1 MKLNEL
7 SAVYDWL
14 GALNETRRQAN
25 DERQAKRLG
34 ETQDALKSLSAMPG
48 PAETAKQNL
57 MNKVGVL
64 KQRLEALK
72 AMLLH
77 ASPRKARALAQE
89 LKSIAGEL
97 ASLAK
102 NLTGSTAAG
111 VSLQVGAGADA
122 GAATGAPAA
131 GSNPPAAASPAGG
144 DAEPAAETAP
154 SAAVPATANGLDGD
168 QHSDKQAKAGS
179 ASSERPDA
187 SRQAAQKRGDED
199 LRAALQ
205 DVKRLL
211 KEAVALLKAKLAL
224 AANEA
229 KASKEEKQA
238 KRDLQSADRSLD
250 DMGQALSSVTG
261 ANFYTAQGE
270 PGTGDGVGS
279 LPDSVAASGLNVNVT
294 A

>member
-7 SAVYDWL
+7 SAVYDWSV
-14 GALNETRRQAN
+14 ALNETRSKAN
-25 DERQAKRLG
+25 DERQAKRQG
-34 ETQDALKSLSAMPG
+34 EMQDALTSLSAMSG
-48 PAETAKQNL
+48 SAETAKQNL
-57 MNKVGVL
+57 MNKVGML

-77 ASPRKARALAQE
+77 ASPRQARALAHE

-102 NLTGSTAAG
+102 NVTGGTAAG
-111 VSLQVGAGADA
+111 VSLQVGA

-154 SAAVPATANGLDGD
+154 SAAVPAAANGSDGD

-179 ASSERPDA
+179 AVSERTGA
-187 SRQAAQKRGDED
+187 SRSAAQKGGDED

-205 DVKRLL
+205 DAKKLL
-211 KEAVALLKAKLAL
+211 KETIALLKAKLAL

-250 DMGQALSSVTG
+250 DMDKALSSVTG
-261 ANFYTAQGE
+261 ADFYTAQGE
-270 PGTGDGVGS
+270 PGAGDGVGS
-279 LPDSVAASGLNVNVT
+279 LPDSVTASGLNVNVT
-294 A
+294 V